1 MCCDDWRDFAKGGM
15 VNGSPTLVGELSCS
29 CGMVGK
35 LIPPKRTQDET
46 IEPYDER
53 ESNP

>member
-1 MCCDDWRDFAKGGM
+1 MEHNAPEVETTGALHGVIGCGCGG
-15 VNGSPTLVGELSCS
+15 VGY
-29 CGMVGK
+29 
-35 LIPPKRTQDET
+35 LIPPKRTQDDT